1 MEKEIKFEDAQELK
15 KQYPE
20 TFYAPSSEDLKQI
33 KPGDFVKICAYQER
47 FWAEVISVNDDA
59 ITARVDNVLLMW
71 HLKYNDIITFKTY
84 NVYAILPKA
93 AFIKNCIRQKNPGK
107 SKGRGA
113 R

>member
-1 MEKEIKFEDAQELK
+1 MRKEIKFEDAQELK

-20 TFYAPSSEDLKQI
+20 TFYAPSDKDLNKI
-33 KPGDFVKICAYQER
+33 EPGDFVKVCAFQER

-71 HLKYNDIITFKTY
+71 HLKYNDIITFKTS
-84 NVYAILPKA
+84 NVYDILPKA
-93 AFIKNCIRQKNPGK
+93 AFIKNRIQRKKPGK
-107 SKGRGA
+107 SKGRGI